1 MAKKNK
7 RQRGEEEGPENA
19 ERWLLTYADMMT
31 LLVAFFIMMYS
42 MSVMDMKKFNEIAVA
57 IRSGFMGELSGTGR
71 NPLPKS
77 VSGTD
82 RDTQPIV
89 AGVEPAPNPYYGH
102 AEGTPNFKEK
112 VNITQYVRNQFAVMR
127 LDETIHPVLDVTA
140 NEGNR
145 FVVIVTDQIIFD
157 PCSSAIN
164 PAAAEKLRKV
174 GAALKKNNVKILLD
188 GYAHPVTTNSAC
200 GFQDSWQLSAERV
213 RLTANFLVD
222 ELQINPRRITL
233 TSFGEWKLPD
243 RSKCLQMDHNG
254 DWRALVTSTNA
265 PDSQDRVILSIMLE

>member
-1 MAKKNK
+1 MAKRKK
-7 RQRGEEEGPENA
+7 QQEEEAPENA

-42 MSVMDMKKFNEIAVA
+42 MSVMDMKKFNEVAIA

-89 AGVEPAPNPYYGH
+89 SGTEPAPNPYYGH
-102 AEGTPNFKEK
+102 AEGSPNFKEK
-112 VNITQYVRNQFAVMR
+112 ASITQYIRDQFAIMR
-127 LDETIHPVLDVTA
+127 LDEAIHPVLDVAA
-140 NEGNR
+140 NDGNR

-157 PCSSAIN
+157 PYSSALT
-164 PAAAEKLRKV
+164 PASAEKLRKA
-174 GAALKKNNVKILLD
+174 GGALKKDNIKILLD
-188 GYAHPVTTNSAC
+188 GYARPVATNNAS
-200 GFQDSWQLSAERV
+200 GFLDSWQLAAERA

-222 ELQINPRRITL
+222 EVQINPRRITL
-233 TSFGEWKLPD
+233 SSHGEWKSPD
-243 RSKCLQMDHNG
+243 RSKCLQMSKSG
-254 DWRALVTSTNA
+254 TWAALPTTTNA
-265 PDSQDRVILSIMLE
+265 PDIQDRVILSIILE